1 MDGWVYGGKRKV
13 MRTISTWPS
22 HFLLLAVQ
30 KALLSAS
37 GQGAKNKFEKNEGGG
52 VGKNKFRKSGG
63 NSEFRRHQ
71 YVFLTGEL
79 LSLCKNG
86 FPVSPFTMETSFQVF
101 PDFEPDWTLI

>member
-52 VGKNKFRKSGG
+52 WGRINSGSQG
-63 NSEFRRHQ
+63 GIQ
-71 YVFLTGEL
+71 
-79 LSLCKNG
+79 SLDVTNTY
-86 FPVSPFTMETSFQVF
+86 F
-101 PDFEPDWTLI
+101 

>member
-52 VGKNKFRKSGG
+52 GG
-63 NSEFRRHQ
+63 
-71 YVFLTGEL
+71 GE
-79 LSLCKNG
+79 
-86 FPVSPFTMETSFQVF
+86 E
-101 PDFEPDWTLI
+101 